1 MSPRELHYQFKVNL
15 DRVDSLSNPDFNA
28 AEIDWFLN
36 EAQLIFVKQRMSSRS
51 NSKQKGFEESQK
63 RIDDLGNLVIKFP
76 LQTGITPILV
86 SPGIYEL
93 PLASLTYPYLFL
105 LDTWVEIQVN
115 ENCTKN
121 VPLRFVQHDD
131 YLQAVKDP
139 FYSSHEEF
147 IPYNI
152 GRSSVLGG
160 ESIYIYSSFT
170 VNSVFVEYIK
180 YPAKISLGTYTYI
193 DGVTY
198 PEQTLESSVQTHQEI
213 VDLACS
219 LAGLSTQNP
228 EYIQLRQTK
237 LLINE

>member
-1 MSPRELHYQFKVNL
+1 MTIRELQYQFKINL

-28 AEIDWFLN
+28 GEIDWLLN
-36 EAQLIFVKQRMSSRS
+36 EAQLVFIKQRMSMRS

-76 LQTGITPILV
+76 LQVGVTPTLV
-86 SPGIYEL
+86 SPGIYEF
-93 PLASLTYPYLFL
+93 PLSSLTYPYLFL
-105 LDTWVEIQVN
+105 LDTWVEVQVN

-121 VPLRFVQHDD
+121 IPLRFTQHDD
-131 YLQAVKDP
+131 YLQALKDP

-152 GRSSVLGG
+152 GRSSSSVG
-160 ESIYIYSSFT
+160 ESLYIYSSFT
-170 VNSVFVEYIK
+170 VNTVFVEYIK
-180 YPAKISLGTYTYI
+180 YPSRVSLGTYPYI

-198 PEQTLESSVQTHQEI
+198 PEQTLETAMHTHPEI
-213 VDLACS
+213 VDLACT
-219 LAGLSTQNP
+219 LAALSAQNP
-228 EYIQLRQTK
+228 EYIQLKQTK